1 MIYIHRSNTTIR
13 RYSANDPYY
22 IDIITAFPRS
32 FQSVFGQRYDFADVV
47 VRVTLPPTSQLDLG
61 AVEEGIA
68 DCNTICSTPEEGS
81 RIEKSL
87 PMRSSSSVS
96 VMALMGRP
104 VLESRN
110 TPVWS
115 TNGAGRSFAS
125 R

>member
-1 MIYIHRSNTTIR
+1 
-13 RYSANDPYY
+13 
-22 IDIITAFPRS
+22 
-32 FQSVFGQRYDFADVV
+32 
-47 VRVTLPPTSQLDLG
+47 
-61 AVEEGIA
+61 
-68 DCNTICSTPEEGS
+68 
-81 RIEKSL
+81 
-87 PMRSSSSVS
+87 MRSSSSVS